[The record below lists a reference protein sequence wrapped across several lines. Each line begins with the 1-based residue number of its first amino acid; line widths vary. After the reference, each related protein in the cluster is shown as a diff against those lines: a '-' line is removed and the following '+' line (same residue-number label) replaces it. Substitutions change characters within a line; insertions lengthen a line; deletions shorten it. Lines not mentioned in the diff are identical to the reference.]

1 MCSRFS
7 FLQCHDDEDEEEHPM
22 ADMSPDDHK
31 DPELANALDDTIDV
45 AIVASAHVTKDGKSI
60 E

>member
-1 MCSRFS
+1 
-7 FLQCHDDEDEEEHPM
+7 M

-31 DPELANALDDTIDV
+31 DSELANALDDTIDV
-45 AIVASAHVTKDGKSI
+45 AIVASAHVTKGGKSI